1 MKSMEEIRAFFSG
14 DRFALEACGITIDE
28 VAASMAKCSMPITSM
43 HMNANGFAQGGA
55 IYTLC
60 DTTFAVAANAGNA
73 LVVSQSAN
81 ISYLR
86 PGTGTRLYAKA
97 QRISEGKTSCLY
109 QVNVMDENGKLVA
122 FASIQGFR
130 KVNE

>member
-60 DTTFAVAANAGNA
+60 DTTFAVAANAGNRGEPKRQHILSASWNGHKA
-73 LVVSQSAN
+73 LCQSA
-81 ISYLR
+81 
-86 PGTGTRLYAKA
+86 AH
-97 QRISEGKTSCLY
+97 Q
-109 QVNVMDENGKLVA
+109 
-122 FASIQGFR
+122 
-130 KVNE
+130 